1 MANTLK
7 FLSIHKIN
15 SMVILPFPIVYL
27 FSCLYRCN
35 NNSND
40 NKAHQCFNESI
51 WIPSIL
57 EHAPD
62 LTPASAQGKAA
73 GLVILTL
80 HPALH
85 FNTMPPSYQGETFA
99 FCFFV
104 IGDYAYKFN
113 YL

>member
-1 MANTLK
+1 
-7 FLSIHKIN
+7 
-15 SMVILPFPIVYL
+15 MVILPFPIVYL

-35 NNSND
+35 NNSNN
-40 NKAHQCFNESI
+40 NKAHQFFNEFI

-62 LTPASAQGKAA
+62 LTPASAKGKAP